1 MKLVE
6 VVRGNDTS
14 DEAYDALFQF
24 CQKLGKSP
32 VKCADSPGFIV
43 NRLLIPYLADA
54 MRLAESGNA
63 SPRDIDTAMRL
74 GTGGIKN
81 GIILIINNFELKDIQ
96 WDHLN

>member
-74 GTGGIKN
+74 GTGGTKKY
-81 GIILIINNFELKDIQ
+81 ILIINNFE
-96 WDHLN
+96 